1 MAFLAGLAATDFP
14 VMPILFLL
22 AVALILID
30 YFFPVDF
37 PAYLGY
43 LLFALGMFW
52 AFPLG
57 PALSLL
63 ASLLIFA
70 LLLVLHRF
78 WFSRYLTNAQEDRS
92 RRRSR

>member
-1 MAFLAGLAATDFP
+1 MELLAELAAIDFP
-14 VMPILFLL
+14 VMLILFML

-30 YFFPVDF
+30 YFFPVDY

-43 LLFALGMFW
+43 LFFAAGMFW

-57 PALSLL
+57 PLFSLL
-63 ASLLIFA
+63 ASLGVFV
-70 LLLVLHRF
+70 LLLVLHRV

-92 RRRSR
+92 RRRS